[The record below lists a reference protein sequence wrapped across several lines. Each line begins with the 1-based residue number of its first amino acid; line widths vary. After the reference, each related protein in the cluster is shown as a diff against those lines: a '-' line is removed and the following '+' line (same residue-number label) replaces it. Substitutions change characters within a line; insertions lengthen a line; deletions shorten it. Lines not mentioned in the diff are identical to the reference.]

1 MEKNKLTKDFVTIG
15 GKSIPVTKS
24 GLPNLIYLGKMER
37 GVIKEYKDEK
47 KKKNQEIVVKEIT
60 DLLNKL
66 G

>member
-1 MEKNKLTKDFVTIG
+1 
-15 GKSIPVTKS
+15 
-24 GLPNLIYLGKMER
+24 MER
-37 GVIKEYKDEK
+37 GVIKKYKDDK